1 VRVAVYYANDD
12 VRIEERPRPATGA
25 DELLLRVMASGVCGS
40 DVMEWYRKPRAPLV
54 LGHEVAGLVE
64 EAGERVTEFRAG
76 DRIVTTHHVPCN
88 RCRYCLSDR
97 HSVCETLNSTNFDPG
112 GFSELVRLPAINV
125 ERGTFGL
132 PDDVS
137 FEEGTFVEPLACV
150 IRGQR
155 LAGLRAGDGVA
166 ILGSGISGI
175 LHLLLARATGAGR
188 IFATDTSDYRVKA
201 AVALGADLAV
211 HAGPDVVARV
221 REANEGRGVDRVLV
235 CTAAKPAL
243 EQALDLVDHGG
254 SILYF
259 ALPAPGETLEFPA
272 HDLWKRGVSIVHTYA
287 GPPADMRTALEL
299 MANKRV
305 DVTPM
310 ITHRLGLAE
319 TQEGFR
325 LTAAAGES
333 LKVIIDPQR

>member
-211 HAGPDVVARV
+211 HAGPDVVALARRRRISRFTRGPTSS
-221 REANEGRGVDRVLV
+221 RECARPTRDAAWIECWCARRRNRLWSKPWISWTTADRSCISRCPPRERLWNSRRTTCGNAAFQSSTPTPGRQPT
-235 CTAAKPAL
+235 C
-243 EQALDLVDHGG
+243 
-254 SILYF
+254 
-259 ALPAPGETLEFPA
+259 
-272 HDLWKRGVSIVHTYA
+272 
-287 GPPADMRTALEL
+287 GPR
-299 MANKRV
+299 
-305 DVTPM
+305 
-310 ITHRLGLAE
+310 
-319 TQEGFR
+319 
-325 LTAAAGES
+325 S
-333 LKVIIDPQR
+333 S